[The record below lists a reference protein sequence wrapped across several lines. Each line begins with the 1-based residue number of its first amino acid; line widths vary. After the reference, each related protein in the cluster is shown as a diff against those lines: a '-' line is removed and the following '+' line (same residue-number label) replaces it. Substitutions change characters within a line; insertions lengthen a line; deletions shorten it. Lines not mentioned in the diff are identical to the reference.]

1 MMWLD
6 FYKAGNRISNY
17 STSTVSFGLFTN
29 KLQINAR
36 NWTSIIVLSPNN
48 TFYTASS
55 LNRQDKPNPALW
67 LATQTARQNG
77 VRSGPSA
84 VSRKKRFPESH
95 LLNYLLTKLTCY
107 KMAGYW
113 PCSFYVYG
121 PGLRVC
127 VKTWKKK
134 NESHIQPF
142 RPHTWSITRR
152 NIMFDRFAHYIAHTF
167 PWRVSCW

>member
-1 MMWLD
+1 MYRNLHCLVGTDNKWEGNHMAMMWLD

-48 TFYTASS
+48 TFYAASS

-84 VSRKKRFPESH
+84 VSRKKSFPESH
-95 LLNYLLTKLTCY
+95 LLNYLFTKLTCY

-113 PCSFYVYG
+113 PRSFYAS
-121 PGLRVC
+121 LW
-127 VKTWKKK
+127 TWTPCL
-134 NESHIQPF
+134 S
-142 RPHTWSITRR
+142 
-152 NIMFDRFAHYIAHTF
+152 
-167 PWRVSCW
+167 